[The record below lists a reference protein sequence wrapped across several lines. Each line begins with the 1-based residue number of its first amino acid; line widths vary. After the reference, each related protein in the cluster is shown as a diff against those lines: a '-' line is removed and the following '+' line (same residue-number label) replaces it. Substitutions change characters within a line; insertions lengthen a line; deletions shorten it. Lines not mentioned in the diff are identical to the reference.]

1 MLEDV
6 REIARTEAATKE
18 FAALH
23 KEPLAFKLEEL
34 AGKRVSFTTPDGK
47 SASAYEIRNKKKTNN
62 IYSLSLMVW
71 LNDYIRSEAEL
82 LANELNNVNV
92 IALDLYDGKVA
103 TTADSANEI
112 HVRSK
117 A

>member
-1 MLEDV
+1 MKIFLLILTSFLAAGLVSLTLKKTPSPVKVVQQSNISCMLEDV

-47 SASAYEIRNKKKTNN
+47 SASAYEIRNKKKTHNYLLVIPN
-62 IYSLSLMVW
+62 GM
-71 LNDYIRSEAEL
+71 AE
-82 LANELNNVNV
+82 
-92 IALDLYDGKVA
+92 
-103 TTADSANEI
+103 
-112 HVRSK
+112 
-117 A
+117 

>member
-1 MLEDV
+1 
-6 REIARTEAATKE
+6 
-18 FAALH
+18 
-23 KEPLAFKLEEL
+23 
-34 AGKRVSFTTPDGK
+34 
-47 SASAYEIRNKKKTNN
+47 
-62 IYSLSLMVW
+62 MVW